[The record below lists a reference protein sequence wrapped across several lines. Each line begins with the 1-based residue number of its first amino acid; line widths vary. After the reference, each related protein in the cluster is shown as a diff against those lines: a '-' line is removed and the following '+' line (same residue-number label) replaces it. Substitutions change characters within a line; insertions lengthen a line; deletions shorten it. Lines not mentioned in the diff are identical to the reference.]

1 MVTASN
7 GKRRILY
14 SNTSGTS
21 PYVLSVFAAL
31 REKGLAFDLEPV
43 ALDQGAQHEG
53 AFVAQSITSRVP
65 VLADGDFAL
74 SESSAIVEYLEDA
87 YAPPTHARVLPEDV
101 KDRARARQIMAW
113 VRSDLMPIRVERSAE
128 HVFYPHSEVSPFA
141 PLSDQGRR
149 AVAKLY
155 AVADRLVPEGGG
167 HLFGAWCVADTD
179 LAMMLQRMLKTSND
193 VPAKLRAY
201 AEAQWQRPAVQ
212 EFVAQKRPPYA
223 PSV

>member
-1 MVTASN
+1 MAKVGGRGRVLHTNS
-7 GKRRILY
+7 
-14 SNTSGTS
+14 SGTS
-21 PYVLSVFAAL
+21 PYVLSVFVAL
-31 REKGLAFDLEPV
+31 REKGLEVELEAV
-43 ALDQGAQHEG
+43 ALDKGAQHER

-65 VLADGDFAL
+65 VLDDGGFAL

-87 YAPPTHARVLPEDV
+87 YAPPEYARVLPADV

-128 HVFYPHSEVSPFA
+128 YVFYPHSEVKPFA
-141 PLSDQGRR
+141 PLSDEGKR

-155 AVADRLVPEGGG
+155 AAADRLVPAGGG

-179 LAMMLQRMLKTSND
+179 LAMMLQRLVKTSND
-193 VPAKLRAY
+193 VPEKLRAY